1 MRATTSRKRK
11 RRDSYPSSPD
21 GILTLKDGGAK
32 SRRFFSRMR
41 IALGLEYDGAP
52 FHGWQSQAD
61 RSGVQ
66 DALERALAAIAGA
79 PARAVAAGRTD
90 AGVHAT
96 LQVAHFDTDAARPDT
111 AWVRGANALLP
122 ASIAVRW
129 ALPIAQDFH
138 ARFAASGRHYTYL
151 LLDRP
156 VRPALLYHRVG
167 WYHRPLAVEAMRAAA
182 AALLG
187 KHDFSAFRAAEC
199 QAKSPVKT
207 LDRIDI
213 AREND
218 VIRFEFHADAFLQ
231 HMARN
236 IVGAL
241 VYVGSGRQ
249 APDWI
254 AELLHSRDRTRGA
267 PTFAASGLYLTGIDY
282 SQHWNLPPTVVPLSI
297 PQC

>member
-1 MRATTSRKRK
+1 
-11 RRDSYPSSPD
+11 
-21 GILTLKDGGAK
+21 
-32 SRRFFSRMR
+32 MR
-41 IALGLEYDGAP
+41 IALGIEYNGAP

-61 RSGVQ
+61 GSGVQ

-79 PARAVAAGRTD
+79 RTHAVAAGRTD

-122 ASIAVRW
+122 EAMAVRW
-129 ALPIAQDFH
+129 ALPIGPDFH
-138 ARFAASGRHYTYL
+138 ARFAATGRHYTYL

-156 VRPALLYHRVG
+156 VRPALLNRRVG

-199 QAKSPVKT
+199 QAKSAVKT
-207 LDRIDI
+207 LDRLDI
-213 AREND
+213 AREDD
-218 VIRFEFHADAFLQ
+218 VIRFDFHADAFLQ
-231 HMARN
+231 HMVRN

-249 APDWI
+249 APGWI
-254 AELLHSRDRTRGA
+254 AELLQRRDRTRGA
-267 PTFAASGLYLTGIDY
+267 PTFAACGLYLTGIDY
-282 SQHWNLPPTVVPLSI
+282 PPRWNLPPTVFPLSVSR
-297 PQC
+297 C